1 MQINKVKIMKKTV
14 GLFAIIL
21 CVGIL
26 LFWIEGGSNG
36 VWESSGGGD
45 ISEVEGDQ
53 IAERVEAR
61 GQGDAEVGAALAS
74 VAELQARFA
83 DPRLTYRTEFR
94 NIHPDVKYVG
104 DSACVDCHASLCTS
118 FHQHPMGRSAILAG
132 SDDLERY
139 GPEAMN
145 PCQIGPYELGVRME
159 GGQMV
164 HALSAVGGDGEKLPE
179 MDMPVSIA
187 IGSGTRGR
195 SYLVFDGDAVW
206 QSPVSWFS
214 TAGRWD
220 VSPGFDLGG
229 ATQRPTISNCLFCHI
244 QDHTLVE
251 GSINRYQMPLARTQL
266 SIGCERCH
274 GPGELHVRERVEGKG
289 ATVEEVVAGVQGE
302 GAALGAVVGGRK
314 EVKDTSIVNPKHLPG
329 ELQMSICAQCHLAGK
344 ARVVRQGRKESEFRP
359 GMPMELFMNAY
370 VAHPEAKFK
379 NKAVGHFDQ
388 MLQSSCR
395 LPDGGKLLCTTCH
408 DPHQK
413 FAPAEAERKY
423 LQDCKSC
430 HSERGCS
437 ATVEVRATQE
447 DHCIRCHMP
456 TNANTNIAHTSLTDH
471 RILRDPSQSV
481 AVSNELGEVSVL
493 VPYFQSELL
502 TEQERGRNLGIA
514 LSKFVEK
521 MPATLPLKQRTVAM
535 SRELLGESLRE
546 WKDDTDGWL
555 ALSSLEM
562 GAGNGQGAINALQ
575 SAMRANP
582 KDENVLSMLAFMA
595 ESTGRMELAFG
606 ALSDLVAFN
615 PSSQDYRLKRMVMFM
630 SAGDFYQA
638 EAESRELLR
647 MNPMQPTA
655 RLVLG
660 ICLYGAGDKKGGRKE
675 VDTALSLATS
685 AQQRAAIQ
693 GWFDR
698 FIAWQAKSE

>member
-1 MQINKVKIMKKTV
+1 MNKTV
-14 GLFAIIL
+14 GLVAIIL
-21 CVGIL
+21 CVGVL
-26 LFWIEGGSNG
+26 LFWIGGGSKG
-36 VWESSGGGD
+36 VRESS
-45 ISEVEGDQ
+45 SEVQGTGEAEGVQ
-53 IAERVEAR
+53 
-61 GQGDAEVGAALAS
+61 
-74 VAELQARFA
+74 VAEEGLGELQSRFA

-94 NIHPDVKYVG
+94 NVHPDVKYVG
-104 DSACVDCHASLCTS
+104 DSACVDCHASLCTT

-132 SDDLERY
+132 SDNLEQY

-145 PCQIGPYELGVRME
+145 PCQVGPYELSVRMDD
-159 GGQMV
+159 GQMV
-164 HALSAVGGDGEKLPE
+164 HGLSARGVDGEKLPQ

-195 SYLVFDGDAVW
+195 SYLVIDGDAVW

-214 TAGRWD
+214 TTGRWD

-229 ATQRPTISNCLFCHI
+229 ATQRPTISNCLYCHI
-244 QDHTLVE
+244 QDHRVVE
-251 GSINRYQMPLARTQL
+251 NSVNRYQLPLAKSQL

-274 GPGELHVRERVEGKG
+274 GPGELHVRERLEGKG
-289 ATVEEVVAGVQGE
+289 ATVAEVVNLVQGA
-302 GAALGAVVGGRK
+302 GAAAGDDASVDKVAAEGI
-314 EVKDTSIVNPKHLPG
+314 EAKDTSIVNPKYLSN

-344 ARVVRQGRKESEFRP
+344 SRVVRQGRQESEFRP
-359 GMPMELFMNAY
+359 GMPLELFMNAY
-370 VAHPEAKFK
+370 IAHPDAKFK

-388 MLQSSCR
+388 MLQSNCR

-413 FAPAEAERKY
+413 FAPVEAEKKY

-430 HSERGCS
+430 HIDKGCS
-437 ATVEVRATQE
+437 ASQEVRAKQE

-456 TNANTNIAHTSLTDH
+456 TNSNTNIAHTSLTDH
-471 RILRDPSQSV
+471 RILRDPTQSV
-481 AVSNELGEVSVL
+481 AVSNELGDVTVL
-493 VPYFQSELL
+493 VPYFQSALL
-502 TEQERGRNLGIA
+502 SDQERGRNLGIA
-514 LSKFVEK
+514 LSKFAEK
-521 MPATLPLKQRTVAM
+521 MPATLPLKQRTVSMA
-535 SRELLGESLRE
+535 RELLGESLKV
-546 WKDDTDGWL
+546 WKDDTEGWL

-575 SAMRANP
+575 SAMRSNP
-582 KDENVLSMLAFMA
+582 KDENVLSMLAFIA
-595 ESTGRMELAFG
+595 ESTGKMELAFG
-606 ALSDLVAFN
+606 AISDLVAFN

-630 SAGDFYQA
+630 SAGDFFQA

-660 ICLYGAGDKKGGRKE
+660 ICLYGAGDKKSGRKE

-698 FIAWQAKSE
+698 FIAWKAKSE

>member
-1 MQINKVKIMKKTV
+1 MWINEVTTMKKTV
-14 GLFAIIL
+14 GLVAIIL
-21 CVGIL
+21 CVGVL
-26 LFWIEGGSNG
+26 LFWIGGGSNG
-36 VWESSGGGD
+36 VRESSTQEQGTG
-45 ISEVEGDQ
+45 EAEGVQ
-53 IAERVEAR
+53 
-61 GQGDAEVGAALAS
+61 
-74 VAELQARFA
+74 VAEEVLGGVQTRFA
-83 DPRLTYRTEFR
+83 DPRLTYRTEYR
-94 NIHPDVKYVG
+94 NVHPDVQYMG
-104 DSACVDCHASLCTS
+104 DSACVDCHTSLCTT
-118 FHQHPMGRSAILAG
+118 FHQHPMGRSAIVAG
-132 SDDLERY
+132 SDTLERY

-145 PCQIGPYELGVRME
+145 PCQVGPYELSVRVE
-159 GGQMV
+159 NGQMV
-164 HALSAVGGDGEKLPE
+164 HALGAQGVDGERLPQ

-195 SYLVFDGDAVW
+195 SYLVLDGDALW

-214 TAGRWD
+214 TTGRWD

-229 ATQRPTISNCLFCHI
+229 ATQRPTISNCLYCHI
-244 QDHTLVE
+244 QDHKVVE
-251 GSINRYQMPLARTQL
+251 NSLNRYELPLARSQL

-274 GPGELHVRERVEGKG
+274 GPGELHVRERLEGRG
-289 ATVEEVVAGVQGE
+289 ASVAQ
-302 GAALGAVVGGRK
+302 VG
-314 EVKDTSIVNPKHLPG
+314 EVKDTSIVNPKHLSN

-344 ARVVRQGRKESEFRP
+344 ARVVRRGRQESEFRP
-359 GMPMELFMNAY
+359 GMPLELFLNAY
-370 VAHPEAKFK
+370 IAHPEAKFK

-388 MLQSSCR
+388 MLQSNCR

-413 FAPAEAERKY
+413 FSLEEAERKY
-423 LQDCKSC
+423 LQDCKGC
-430 HSERGCS
+430 HSEKGCS
-437 ATVEVRATQE
+437 ASQEVRSKQE

-456 TNANTNIAHTSLTDH
+456 TNTNTNIAHTSLTDH
-471 RILRDPSQSV
+471 RILRDPSESV
-481 AVSNELGEVSVL
+481 AVSNELGDVSVL
-493 VPYFQSELL
+493 VPYFQSEILSD
-502 TEQERGRNLGIA
+502 QERGRNLGIA
-514 LSKFVEK
+514 LSKFAEK
-521 MPATLPLKQRTVAM
+521 MPSTLPLKQRTVSMA
-535 SRELLGESLRE
+535 RELLGASLQE
-546 WKDDTDGWL
+546 WRDDTEGWL

-562 GAGNGQGAINALQ
+562 GAGNGQGAVQALQ
-575 SAMRANP
+575 SAMRSNP

-647 MNPMQPTA
+647 MNPLQPTA

-660 ICLYGAGDKKGGRKE
+660 ICLYGAGEKKGGRKE

-698 FIAWQAKSE
+698 FLAWQAKSE

>member
-1 MQINKVKIMKKTV
+1 MKKTV
-14 GLFAIIL
+14 GLVAIIL
-21 CVGIL
+21 CVGLL
-26 LFWIEGGSNG
+26 LFWIGGGWNG
-36 VWESSGGGD
+36 VRESSTRVRGTG
-45 ISEVEGDQ
+45 EAEGVQ
-53 IAERVEAR
+53 VAEE
-61 GQGDAEVGAALAS
+61 GVGA
-74 VAELQARFA
+74 LQARFS
-83 DPRLTYRTEFR
+83 DPRLTYRTEYR
-94 NIHPDVKYVG
+94 NVRPEVKYVG
-104 DSACVDCHASLCTS
+104 DSACVDCHASLCTT

-132 SDDLERY
+132 SDNLEQY
-139 GPEAMN
+139 GPESMN
-145 PCQIGPYELGVRME
+145 PCQVGPYELSVRLE
-159 GGQMV
+159 DGQMV
-164 HALSAVGGDGEKLPE
+164 HSLSAQGVDGERLPR

-195 SYLVFDGDAVW
+195 SYLVIDGDAVW

-214 TAGRWD
+214 TKGRWD

-229 ATQRPTISNCLFCHI
+229 ATQRPTISNCLYCHI
-244 QDHTLVE
+244 QDHKVVE
-251 GSINRYQMPLARTQL
+251 DSVNRYQLPLARSQL

-274 GPGELHVRERVEGKG
+274 GPGELHVREQLEGKG
-289 ATVEEVVAGVQGE
+289 ATVAER
-302 GAALGAVVGGRK
+302 L
-314 EVKDTSIVNPKHLPG
+314 EVKDTSIVNPKYLSHD
-329 ELQMSICAQCHLAGK
+329 LQMSICAQCHLAGK
-344 ARVVRQGRKESEFRP
+344 ARVVRQGRQESEFRP
-359 GMPMELFMNAY
+359 GMPLELFLNAY
-370 VAHPEAKFK
+370 IAHPEAKFK

-388 MLQSSCR
+388 MLQSNCR

-413 FAPAEAERKY
+413 FAPAEAEKKY

-430 HSERGCS
+430 HSEKGCS
-437 ATVEVRATQE
+437 ATLEVRAKQE

-456 TNANTNIAHTSLTDH
+456 TNTNTNIAHTSLTDH
-471 RILRDPSQSV
+471 RILRDPSASV

-502 TEQERGRNLGIA
+502 SDQERGRNLGIA
-514 LSKFVEK
+514 LSKFAEK
-521 MPATLPLKQRTVAM
+521 MPATLPLKERTVSM
-535 SRELLGESLRE
+535 SRELLGASLQE
-546 WKDDTDGWL
+546 WRDDTEGWL

-562 GAGNGQGAINALQ
+562 GAGNGPGAIQALQ
-575 SAMRANP
+575 SAMRSNP

-630 SAGDFYQA
+630 SAGDFFQA

-647 MNPMQPTA
+647 MNPLQPTA

-698 FIAWQAKSE
+698 FLAWQAKSE

>member
-1 MQINKVKIMKKTV
+1 MKKTV
-14 GLFAIIL
+14 GLIALIL
-21 CVGIL
+21 CVGL
-26 LFWIEGGSNG
+26 LLVWIYGGLNRDVSPLVDDVSELEGRRFA
-36 VWESSGGGD
+36 E
-45 ISEVEGDQ
+45 EGKTD
-53 IAERVEAR
+53 
-61 GQGDAEVGAALAS
+61 GQGVAGDGASVATGSSSHS

-94 NIHPDVKYVG
+94 NVHPDVQYVG
-104 DSACVDCHASLCTS
+104 DSACVDCHATLCTT
-118 FHQHPMGRSAILAG
+118 FHQHPMGRSAIVAG
-132 SDDLERY
+132 SDSLERY

-145 PCQIGPYELGVRME
+145 PCQVGPYELSVRVE
-159 GGQMV
+159 NGQMV
-164 HALSAVGGDGEKLPE
+164 HALSAQGVEGERLPQ

-195 SYLVFDGDAVW
+195 SYLVLDGDAVW

-214 TAGRWD
+214 TTGRWD

-229 ATQRPTISNCLFCHI
+229 ATQRPTISNCLYCHI
-244 QDHTLVE
+244 QDHKVVE
-251 GSINRYQMPLARTQL
+251 NSVNRYQLPLARSQL

-274 GPGELHVRERVEGKG
+274 GPGELHVREQIEGRGVK
-289 ATVEEVVAGVQGE
+289 VAE
-302 GAALGAVVGGRK
+302 RL
-314 EVKDTSIVNPKHLPG
+314 EVKDTSIVNPKHLSN

-344 ARVVRQGRKESEFRP
+344 ARVVRQGRQESEFRP
-359 GMPMELFMNAY
+359 GMPLELFLNAY
-370 VAHPEAKFK
+370 IAHPEAKFK

-388 MLQSSCR
+388 MLQSNCR

-413 FAPAEAERKY
+413 FSPEEAERKY
-423 LQDCKSC
+423 LQDCKTC

-437 ATVEVRATQE
+437 ASQEVRAKQD
-447 DHCIRCHMP
+447 DHCVRCHMP
-456 TNANTNIAHTSLTDH
+456 TNTNTNIAHTSLTDH
-471 RILRDPSQSV
+471 RILRDPSESV
-481 AVSNELGEVSVL
+481 AVSNELGDVSVL

-502 TEQERGRNLGIA
+502 SEQERGRNLGIA
-514 LSKFVEK
+514 LSKFAEK
-521 MPATLPLKQRTVAM
+521 MPATLPLKQRTVTMA
-535 SRELLGESLRE
+535 RELLGASLQE
-546 WKDDTDGWL
+546 WRDDTEGWL

-562 GAGNGQGAINALQ
+562 GSGNGAGAIQALQ
-575 SAMRANP
+575 SAMRSNP

-647 MNPMQPTA
+647 MNPLQPTA

-660 ICLYGAGDKKGGRKE
+660 ICLYGGGDKKGGRKE

-698 FIAWQAKSE
+698 FLAWQAKSE